1 MLSDRYHIF
10 LNVIFIAFACGMNID
25 YLSSSARHCWKR
37 FEGHGLDPA
46 RPLEAFSGY
55 YLNSFKETQDF
66 QLHGSEMI
74 CFLNG
79 THVLRLVNNAYAT
92 ANNTPWRIAFN
103 PRFVNNTILFM
114 RLLKTRFRML
124 SLPKLLFRITTS
136 DSGIPLKTSARMC
149 LHPSGIDFS
158 LCQGSVVLPVHDNQ
172 RVDRMSEYIRKA
184 VSEMGTEWERK
195 RKVAYW
201 RGGNHPPHHSSLR
214 NRLVHLAINSSLLD
228 ARFGA
233 YSWDKF
239 IECKIILAVDGYG
252 HFSNII
258 KRALLSGSVVA
269 RVDHKV
275 GTGEW
280 FEPFLIPYHNFL
292 PIRFDLSN
300 LQDVV
305 QWAIEN
311 DEASRMIA
319 RNAFLTFYRLFEE
332 EFMLCYGLLTIE
344 HWSHRQQFERGTVEN
359 FEKTAVLTTKL

>member
-1 MLSDRYHIF
+1 
-10 LNVIFIAFACGMNID
+10 
-25 YLSSSARHCWKR
+25 
-37 FEGHGLDPA
+37 
-46 RPLEAFSGY
+46 
-55 YLNSFKETQDF
+55 
-66 QLHGSEMI
+66 
-74 CFLNG
+74 
-79 THVLRLVNNAYAT
+79 
-92 ANNTPWRIAFN
+92 
-103 PRFVNNTILFM
+103 
-114 RLLKTRFRML
+114 
-124 SLPKLLFRITTS
+124 
-136 DSGIPLKTSARMC
+136 
-149 LHPSGIDFS
+149 
-158 LCQGSVVLPVHDNQ
+158 
-172 RVDRMSEYIRKA
+172 MSEYIRKA

-319 RNAFLTFYRLFEE
+319 RNAHITYSARVRAACEGKRVMSHVCMQRLHALRKESE
-332 EFMLCYGLLTIE
+332 GACGDLRVAGCSSREWRKAYLDAL
-344 HWSHRQQFERGTVEN
+344 W
-359 FEKTAVLTTKL
+359 